1 MKINEK
7 ATIAN
12 IVREDYRAAEIFSA
26 HGLDFCCGGKT
37 PLGKA
42 CEEKAIDVNALVEKL
57 NSIPEA
63 EQAIVSYESWTNS
76 QLIKHI
82 VEVHHQYIED
92 NVPYISQLLRKIA
105 DVHGERHAELIEVRD
120 VFDDATDAL
129 YDHMKKE
136 EMILFPAIESIE
148 SAKANQKPLPPMGF
162 GSITN
167 PIAAMEGEHDFEG
180 NAFKRI
186 AELTNNFTPPLDACN
201 TYMVAFAKLKEFVD
215 DLHRHIHLENNIL
228 FENAKKLE
236 LELV

>member
-7 ATIAN
+7 DTIAD
-12 IVREDYRAAEIFSA
+12 IVKEDYRAAEVFSA

-37 PLGKA
+37 PLDQA
-42 CEEKAIDVNALVEKL
+42 CEKQGLDVNLLKDQL
-57 NSIPEA
+57 NSKLEKDPTVI
-63 EQAIVSYESWTNS
+63 SYASWTNS

-82 VEVHHQYIED
+82 VEVHHRYIED
-92 NVPYISQLLRKIA
+92 SVPYLSQLLRKIA
-105 DVHGERHAELIEVRD
+105 DVHGERHPELIEVRD
-120 VFDDATDAL
+120 IFDEATDAL

-148 SAKANQKPLPPMGF
+148 YAKVNQKPLPPMGF

-167 PIAAMEGEHDFEG
+167 PITAMEGEHDFEG

-186 AELTNNFTPPLDACN
+186 AELTNNFTPPEDGCN
-201 TYMVAFAKLKEFVD
+201 TYLVAFAKLKEFVD

-228 FENAKKLE
+228 FENAKGLE
-236 LELV
+236 LEFA